1 MSLIKNSIWNF
12 SGYILPTLVAVPA
25 LGLLARILGAER
37 FGLFT
42 ICTAVVGYASIF
54 DAGLTRA
61 VIREIS
67 IYRDNFNEKM
77 KIISTSTTIVFMLGM
92 MGSLILYLNINSI
105 IGLLKVSSGYIDE
118 VSTSFKILA
127 CTVPLF
133 LLNQIWVSFLEGE
146 ENFLNINIQRCISSS
161 LIAGLPAL
169 FVIIHPTLT
178 YAMLGMV
185 LGRGISLLISY
196 YCARKLILKSG
207 FKIYKDILFRLL
219 RFGGWIT
226 ISNIISPIMSYFDR
240 FIVSNIIGAKS
251 VGFYSAPSEMV
262 NRLTNIPWALARAL
276 FPKLSSAKTVNEK
289 RQNEFIAY
297 ALMTCTCLPIVFF
310 GALFAHFILNVWVGA
325 TYADK
330 SSTILQIL
338 LIGFAFNAYAQIPF
352 ATIQASGKAKIT
364 AIIHCIEIVPYLAL
378 LYWMINHYGLVGAAV
393 AWTMRV
399 IIDFIILFSISV
411 YMRKHEK

>member
-1 MSLIKNSIWNF
+1 
-12 SGYILPTLVAVPA
+12 
-25 LGLLARILGAER
+25 
-37 FGLFT
+37 
-42 ICTAVVGYASIF
+42 
-54 DAGLTRA
+54 
-61 VIREIS
+61 
-67 IYRDNFNEKM
+67 
-77 KIISTSTTIVFMLGM
+77 
-92 MGSLILYLNINSI
+92 
-105 IGLLKVSSGYIDE
+105 
-118 VSTSFKILA
+118 
-127 CTVPLF
+127 
-133 LLNQIWVSFLEGE
+133 
-146 ENFLNINIQRCISSS
+146 
-161 LIAGLPAL
+161 
-169 FVIIHPTLT
+169 
-178 YAMLGMV
+178 
-185 LGRGISLLISY
+185 
-196 YCARKLILKSG
+196 
-207 FKIYKDILFRLL
+207 
-219 RFGGWIT
+219 
-226 ISNIISPIMSYFDR
+226 MSYFDR